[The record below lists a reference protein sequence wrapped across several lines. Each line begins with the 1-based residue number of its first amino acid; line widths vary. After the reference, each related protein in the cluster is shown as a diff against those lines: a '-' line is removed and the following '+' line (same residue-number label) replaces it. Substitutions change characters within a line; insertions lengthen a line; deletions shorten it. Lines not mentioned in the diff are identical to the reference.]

1 MKKLRNLV
9 AALLVGVMLV
19 GCGGS
24 SSSGGKEI
32 TVDLGAEPP
41 ELNTFMTSTS
51 VSGNV
56 LRHVV
61 EGLVTLDANDKAAPG
76 MAKSWDVSED
86 KLTVTFHLREGAK
99 WSNGEEVTAKDF
111 VFAQEQLYDAR
122 NGAPYGSTWAERVV
136 GAQDL
141 FKITTADKTT
151 GKLAASD
158 AEIQAAKDALG
169 VKAIDDYTLEFKLT
183 GPYDYFVELM
193 AFYSFAPINEKA
205 YKEMGGLN
213 KYAKEADAMVYNGP
227 FKIESWAHES
237 EMVLVKNEDYWNK
250 DAVEAE
256 KITFT
261 MITDSNTRENEFRAG
276 NIDVVSLTGLQAKE
290 MKSNLVEG
298 SDLKS
303 YDDGSIWYLEY
314 NTSVKGLN
322 NAKIR
327 RALTLAIDAQSFID
341 SIVQNDSTVAYSFTP
356 PAIQQGTFNK
366 AVADAGV
373 GIGERNVET
382 AKALLAE
389 GLAEENLTVADLKVA
404 MITDDTDVAKKN
416 CEFVQ
421 EQLRA
426 NLGVEIQVEQMPHK
440 QRIARMD
447 AKDFAI
453 VFAGWSL
460 DYNDPMTYMDLW
472 LTGGGNNHT
481 NWSNAQYDKLIADA
495 AMEGDTAKRTDL
507 LIQAEKILMDECPIG
522 IIYNRKQ
529 SYVVSSKIKNVIR
542 TASTDLDCRYVK
554 FN

>member
-183 GPYDYFVELM
+183 GPYDYFVDLM

-205 YKEMGGLN
+205 YKEMGGLD

-250 DAVEAE
+250 DAIEAE

-276 NIDVVSLTGLQAKE
+276 NVDVVSLTGLQAKE

>member
-24 SSSGGKEI
+24 SSNGGKEI

-56 LRHVV
+56 LRHIV

-141 FKITTADKTT
+141 FKITSADKTT

-205 YKEMGGLN
+205 YNEMGGLD

-227 FKIESWAHES
+227 FKIESWSHES

-250 DAVEAE
+250 DAIGAE
-256 KITFT
+256 KITMT

-290 MKSNLVEG
+290 MKTNLVEG
-298 SDLKS
+298 ADLKS

-327 RALTLAIDAQSFID
+327 RALTLAIDAQAFID

-373 GIGERNVET
+373 SIGERNVET

-507 LIQAEKILMDECPIG
+507 LVQAEKILMEECPIG

>member
-24 SSSGGKEI
+24 SSNGGKEI

-205 YKEMGGLN
+205 YKEMGGLD

-276 NIDVVSLTGLQAKE
+276 NVDVVSLTGLQAKE

-327 RALTLAIDAQSFID
+327 RALTLAIDAQAFID

-373 GIGERNVET
+373 SIGERNVET

-507 LIQAEKILMDECPIG
+507 LVQAEKILMEECPIG

>member
-1 MKKLRNLV
+1 MKKLKNLV
-9 AALLVGVMLV
+9 AALLVGFMLV

-24 SSSGGKEI
+24 SSGDKEI

-56 LRHVV
+56 LRHCI
-61 EGLVTLDANDKAAPG
+61 EGLVTLDANDKAVPG
-76 MAKSWDVSED
+76 MAESWETSDD
-86 KLTVTFHLREGAK
+86 KLTVTFKLRKDAK
-99 WSNGEEVTAKDF
+99 WSNGEKVTAKDF
-111 VFAQEQLYDAR
+111 VFAQQQLYDTR

-141 FKITTADKTT
+141 MKITKADEKT
-151 GKLAASD
+151 GKVTASEK
-158 AEIQAAKDALG
+158 EIDAAKEALG
-169 VKAIDDYTLEFKLT
+169 VKAVDDYTLQFNLT
-183 GPYDYFVELM
+183 GPYDYFVDLM
-193 AFYSFAPINEKA
+193 AFYSFAPINEKT
-205 YKEMGGLN
+205 YKEMGGLD
-213 KYAKEADAMVYNGP
+213 KYAKEADAMIYNGP
-227 FKIESWAHES
+227 YVIESWAHES
-237 EMVLVKNEDYWNK
+237 KLVLVKNEDYWNK
-250 DAVEAE
+250 DKIGAD
-256 KITFT
+256 KITMT

-276 NIDVVSLTGLQAKE
+276 NVDVVTLTGLQAQQ
-290 MKSNLVEG
+290 MKKDPVEG
-298 SDLKS
+298 ANLTS
-303 YDDGSIWYLEY
+303 YDDGSVWYLEY
-314 NTSVKGLN
+314 NTSIKGLN

-327 RALTLAIDAQSFID
+327 RALTLAIDAQAFID
-341 SIVQNDSTVAYSFTP
+341 SIVQNDSTVAVSFTP
-356 PAIQQGTFNK
+356 PAIKQGTFAK

-389 GLAEENLTVADLKVA
+389 GLAEEKLTVADLKVA

-421 EQLRA
+421 EQLRS
-426 NLGVEIQVEQMPHK
+426 NLGVEIEVEQMPHK

-495 AMEGDTAKRTDL
+495 AMEADTTKRTEL
-507 LIQAEKILMDECPIG
+507 LVQAEKILMEECPIG

-529 SYVVSSKIKNVIR
+529 SYVVSSKISNVIR

-554 FN
+554 FK

>member
-183 GPYDYFVELM
+183 GPYDYFVDLM

-205 YKEMGGLN
+205 YKEMGGLD

-276 NIDVVSLTGLQAKE
+276 NVDVVSLTGLQAKE

-327 RALTLAIDAQSFID
+327 RALTLAIDAQAFID

>member
-111 VFAQEQLYDAR
+111 VFAQEQLYDTR

-136 GAQDL
+136 GAQAL
-141 FKITTADKTT
+141 RSITGDNETETI
-151 GKLAASD
+151 GSD
-158 AEIQAAKDALG
+158 AEIQAAKDTLG

-183 GPYDYFVELM
+183 GPYDYFVDLM

-205 YKEMGGLN
+205 YKEMGGLD

-276 NIDVVSLTGLQAKE
+276 NVDVVGLTGLQAKE

-327 RALTLAIDAQSFID
+327 RALTLAIDAQAFID

>member
-183 GPYDYFVELM
+183 GPYDYFVDLM

-205 YKEMGGLN
+205 YKEMGGLD

-276 NIDVVSLTGLQAKE
+276 NVDVVSLTGLQAKE

-327 RALTLAIDAQSFID
+327 RALTLAIDAQAFID

-481 NWSNAQYDKLIADA
+481 NWSNAQYDKLISDA

>member
-183 GPYDYFVELM
+183 GPYDYFVDLM

-205 YKEMGGLN
+205 YKEMGGLD

-276 NIDVVSLTGLQAKE
+276 NVDVVSLTGLQAKE

>member
-24 SSSGGKEI
+24 SSNGGKEI

-56 LRHVV
+56 LRHIV

-141 FKITTADKTT
+141 FKITSADKTT

-205 YKEMGGLN
+205 YKEMGGLD

-227 FKIESWAHES
+227 FKIESWSHES

-250 DAVEAE
+250 DAIGAE
-256 KITFT
+256 KITMT

-290 MKSNLVEG
+290 MKTNLVEG
-298 SDLKS
+298 ADLKS

-327 RALTLAIDAQSFID
+327 RALTLAIDAQAFID

-373 GIGERNVET
+373 SIGERNVET

-507 LIQAEKILMDECPIG
+507 LVQAEKILMEECPIG